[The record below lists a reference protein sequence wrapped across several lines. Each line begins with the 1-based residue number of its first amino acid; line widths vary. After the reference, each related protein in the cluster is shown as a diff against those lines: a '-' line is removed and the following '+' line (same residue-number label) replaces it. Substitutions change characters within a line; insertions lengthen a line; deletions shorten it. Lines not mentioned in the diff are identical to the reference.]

1 MPLFYLKEP
10 LMADIL
16 PLRPGF
22 ARTLPTPVSAS
33 HAFAPALARLQRLLE
48 RRRSALDLRRLGDR
62 QLRDIGL
69 MRADI
74 VPPLAAITAAHRRL
88 WQL

>member
-1 MPLFYLKEP
+1 
-10 LMADIL
+10 MADIV

-22 ARTLPTPVSAS
+22 ARALPTASGS
-33 HAFAPALARLQRLLE
+33 HAFAPALAGLRRLLQRW
-48 RRRSALDLRRLGDR
+48 RSALDLRLLGDR

-69 MRADI
+69 MRAEI
-74 VPPLAAITAAHRRL
+74 VPPLAAITSAHRRL

>member
-1 MPLFYLKEP
+1 
-10 LMADIL
+10 
-16 PLRPGF
+16 
-22 ARTLPTPVSAS
+22 
-33 HAFAPALARLQRLLE
+33 
-48 RRRSALDLRRLGDR
+48 
-62 QLRDIGL
+62 LRDIGL

>member
-1 MPLFYLKEP
+1 
-10 LMADIL
+10 MADIV

-22 ARTLPTPVSAS
+22 ARALPIASGS
-33 HAFAPALARLQRLLE
+33 HAFAPALAGLRRLLQRW
-48 RRRSALDLRRLGDR
+48 RSALDLRLLGDR

-69 MRADI
+69 MRAEI
-74 VPPLAAITAAHRRL
+74 VPPLAAITSAHRRL

>member
-1 MPLFYLKEP
+1 
-10 LMADIL
+10 MADIV

-22 ARTLPTPVSAS
+22 ARSFPAPAAGA
-33 HAFAPALARLQRLLE
+33 HAFAPVLAGLRRLLL
-48 RRRSALDLRRLGDR
+48 RWRSALDLRRLDDR

-69 MRADI
+69 MRADV
-74 VPPLAAITAAHRRL
+74 VPSLAAITAAHRGL

>member
-1 MPLFYLKEP
+1 
-10 LMADIL
+10 MADIV

-22 ARTLPTPVSAS
+22 ARSLSTPAS
-33 HAFAPALARLQRLLE
+33 GSSAFAPALAGLRRLFLRW
-48 RRRSALDLRRLGDR
+48 RSAFDLRALGDR

-69 MRADI
+69 ARADV

-88 WQL
+88 WQR